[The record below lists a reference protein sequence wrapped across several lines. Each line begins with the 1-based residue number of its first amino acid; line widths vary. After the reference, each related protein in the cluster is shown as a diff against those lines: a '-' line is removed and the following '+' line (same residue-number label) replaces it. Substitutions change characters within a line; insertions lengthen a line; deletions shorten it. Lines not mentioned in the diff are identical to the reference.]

1 MEQRKDY
8 ISTRIKASFLP
19 SPSLF
24 SSLRFQMQQ
33 FVGILSLFLRLDLVF
48 NMALCCYK
56 PVLITKIQVLLLHV
70 EE

>member
-1 MEQRKDY
+1 MEQIKDY

-19 SPSLF
+19 TSSLF

-33 FVGILSLFLRLDLVF
+33 FVGILSLFLRLDLVY

-56 PVLITKIQVLLLHV
+56 IVIITRNQVLHLHV
-70 EE
+70 EK